1 MANRRK
7 TRAESSR
14 RCEWIR
20 YNTGIR
26 KNKKINAISYCKSTL
41 TGRDRTDLAV
51 LKIKANDGKSWRY
64 IKPCGIPI
72 YRRTQLYAS
81 VIAIK
86 GFDSDYVKYL

>member
-1 MANRRK
+1 MANRQEK
-7 TRAESSR
+7 TRRTMWRIQNKRLQDS
-14 RCEWIR
+14 
-20 YNTGIR
+20 
-26 KNKKINAISYCKSTL
+26 KKIQAISYCKSTL
-41 TGRDRTDLAV
+41 TGRQKTDLAV